1 MNAGYHF
8 DKSIAGK
15 TNVMVQTNLTPL
27 HQKGRMPQVGQKSAR
42 ARQSEQ
48 GDVKEEGIDLLVM
61 PDD

>member
-1 MNAGYHF
+1 
-8 DKSIAGK
+8 
-15 TNVMVQTNLTPL
+15 MVQTNLTPL
-27 HQKGRMPQVGQKSAR
+27 HQKGRMSQVGQKSAR